1 MRISRLYVEASL
13 QPGNSLTLSP
23 EASHYL
29 ATVLRLGVDDSVLLF
44 NGADGEFRATL
55 TAAQKKKVTVLIGTQ
70 QRPAEAP
77 PLTIHLGVGLSRG
90 ERMDFVMQKATELGV
105 SAITPLYCEFG
116 EVRFKQQNRLDNKMR
131 HWRQV
136 VINACEQSGRL
147 TVPVISEPVTA
158 LDWISSQ
165 TAGCKLILD
174 PEGGKRFT
182 ELELGDEIALFSG
195 PEGGFSDTEVNQA
208 QAAGFSNVV
217 MGPRVLRT
225 ETAPLAALAILQTLR
240 GDF

>member
-13 QPGNSLTLSP
+13 QSGNSLTLPP

-29 ATVLRLGVDDSVLLF
+29 ATVLRLGIDDTVLLF
-44 NGADGEFRATL
+44 NGTDGEFTATL
-55 TAAQKKKVTVLIGTQ
+55 TSAQKKKVTVLIGPL
-70 QRPAEAP
+70 QRAVDAS
-77 PLTIHLGVGLSRG
+77 PLAIHLGVGLSRG

-105 SAITPLYCEFG
+105 DAITPLYCEFG

-147 TVPVISEPVTA
+147 TVPEIFEPVAA

-165 TAGCKLILD
+165 TASCRLILD
-174 PEGGKRFT
+174 PDGGKKFT
-182 ELELGDEIALFSG
+182 ELELADEIALFSG
-195 PEGGFSDTEVNQA
+195 PEGGFSETEVKQA
-208 QAAGFSNVV
+208 QLAGFSNVV

>member
-13 QPGNSLTLSP
+13 QPGHSLTLPP

-29 ATVLRLGVDDSVLLF
+29 ATVLRLDVDDSVVLF
-44 NGADGEFRATL
+44 NGTDGEFSATL
-55 TAAQKKKVTVLIGTQ
+55 TAAQKKKVTVVIGTLL
-70 QRPAEAP
+70 RPAANP
-77 PLTIHLGVGLSRG
+77 QLAIHLGVGLSRG

-105 SAITPLYCEFG
+105 SVITPLYCEFG

-136 VINACEQSGRL
+136 VINACEQSGRI
-147 TVPVISEPVTA
+147 TVPDISLPVAA
-158 LDWISSQ
+158 LDWIGSQ
-165 TAGCKLILD
+165 TAASKLILD
-174 PEGGKRFT
+174 PQGGKRFT
-182 ELELGDEIALFSG
+182 ELELDSEIALFSG
-195 PEGGFSDTEVNQA
+195 PEGGFSEAEVSHA
-208 QAAGFSNVV
+208 RAAGFSNVV

>member
-13 QPGNSLTLSP
+13 QPGSSLTLPP

-29 ATVLRLGVDDSVLLF
+29 ATVLRLGVDDSVMLF
-44 NGADGEFRATL
+44 NGTDGEFTATL
-55 TAAQKKKVTVLIGTQ
+55 TAAQKKKVTVLIGTL
-70 QRPAEAP
+70 QRPVEAP
-77 PLTIHLGVGLSRG
+77 PLAIRLGVGLSRG

-105 SAITPLYCEFG
+105 STITPLYCEFG

-136 VINACEQSGRL
+136 IINACEQSGRL
-147 TVPVISEPVTA
+147 ILPEISEPVGA
-158 LDWISSQ
+158 LDWINSQ
-165 TAGCKLILD
+165 TASCKLILD

-182 ELELGDEIALFSG
+182 ELELADEIALLSG
-195 PEGGFSDTEVNQA
+195 PEGGFSEIEVSRA
-208 QAAGFSNVV
+208 QAAGFSNIV